1 MTKSPF
7 MNGFVLLCLLL
18 AGLPLAAAAQFADLT
33 SGPLVTTG
41 TTFGVAWGDF
51 DKDGDLDLFMAKGS
65 SASKLVRNDGT
76 NVFTDITTA
85 PVGGTGGDMS
95 STIVDYD
102 DDGDLDIY
110 VANSNWASRMLR
122 NDAGTFVSVNAGDA
136 TATYTA
142 QSAAWADYDRD
153 GDLDLFVTCWNQPDH
168 LYRNDGAGILHDV
181 TPPVLAD
188 PQNNTG
194 AAWGD
199 FDNDRD
205 PDLYVGGRVSGK
217 LYRNDAGT
225 FVNVTDPLTTGKAG
239 VNGVAWG
246 DEDDDGDLDLYLA
259 RDLNS
264 SRLLRNDSTPGVVTF
279 IDLYIPAVRDPGAGQ
294 GTTWIDYDADGDLD
308 IFLAKAGADNGSGQ
322 PNALFRNNGGDSFTD
337 VSAGAVVAVANSRGV
352 ACGDYDG
359 NGTPDLYVANWN
371 SSNQLLSSTIG
382 PGSHWT
388 EIRLIGT
395 QSNSQGIGARVRVV
409 AGTHKMVREI
419 SGGSGIYSQNA
430 PVALVSH
437 TYYTSTTVDSVV
449 VFWPSGLVTDTTNVP
464 INQII
469 TMRETPDQTGVGDDP
484 LPVIARLLA
493 ASPNPFRAGTSIAYE
508 LSQRSPVRL
517 MVMDAQGRLL
527 RVLESTQSKEPG
539 RYSERWDGRNE
550 AGYLVAPGVYFYA
563 LSASGLRQ
571 SYPIVL
577 VR

>member
-1 MTKSPF
+1 MTKTPF
-7 MNGFVLLCLLL
+7 VYGLLLWCLLL
-18 AGLPLAAAAQFADLT
+18 TGLPRGAAAQFADVT

-41 TTFGVAWGDF
+41 TTFGVAWADF
-51 DKDGDLDLFMAKGS
+51 DKDGDFDIFMAKGS
-65 SASKLVRNDGT
+65 GPSKLVRNDGAGQWS
-76 NVFTDITTA
+76 DITTA
-85 PVGGTGGDMS
+85 TVGGSGGDMS
-95 STIVDYD
+95 PAFVDYD

-122 NDAGTFVSVNAGDA
+122 NDGGNFVSVSAGDA
-136 TATYTA
+136 TGTSFS

-168 LYRNDGAGILHDV
+168 LYRNDGNGILHDV
-181 TPPVLAD
+181 TPAVLAD

-225 FVNVTDPLTTGKAG
+225 FVDVTSLSLAKAG

-246 DEDDDGDLDLYLA
+246 DEDNDGDLDLYLA

-264 SRLLRNDSTPGVVTF
+264 SRLLRNDSTPGVVNFT
-279 IDLYIPAVRDPGAGQ
+279 DMYITEVRDPGAGQ
-294 GTTWIDYDADGDLD
+294 GTTWLDYDSDGDLD
-308 IFLAKAGADNGSGQ
+308 IFLAKAGSDNMSGA

-337 VSAGAVVAVANSRGV
+337 VSAGAVVTVANSRGV
-352 ACGDYDG
+352 AWGDYNG
-359 NGTPDLYVANWN
+359 NGTPDLYIGNWG
-371 SSNQLLSSTIG
+371 SSNQLLSTT
-382 PGSHWT
+382 GSGAHWT
-388 EIRLIGT
+388 EVRLIGT
-395 QSNSQGIGARVRVV
+395 QSNSQGIGARVRIV
-409 AGTHKMVREI
+409 AGAHKIIRDI
-419 SGGSGIYSQNA
+419 SAGSGIYSQDA
-430 PVALVSH
+430 PTALAGL
-437 TYYTSTTVDSVV
+437 YIEADVDSIQ

-469 TMRETPDQTGVGDDP
+469 TMRETQSQTGVGDDP

-517 MVMDAQGRLL
+517 FVMDAQGRLL
-527 RVLESTQSKEPG
+527 RVLESAQDKEPG
-539 RYSERWDGRNE
+539 RYSERWDGRTE
-550 AGYLVAPGVYFYA
+550 AGAQVAPGVYFYS
-563 LSASGLRQ
+563 LSANGLRQ

>member
-1 MTKSPF
+1 MTKTPF
-7 MNGFVLLCLLL
+7 VNGLALLCLLL
-18 AGLPLAAAAQFADLT
+18 TGLPLAAVAQFADMT

-51 DKDGDLDLFMAKGS
+51 DKDGDFDIFMAKGS
-65 SASKLVRNDGT
+65 GPSKLVRNDGT
-76 NVFTDITTA
+76 DLFTDVTTA
-85 PVGGTGGDMS
+85 PVGGSGGDMG

-110 VANSNWASRMLR
+110 VTNSTYASRMLR
-122 NDAGTFVSVNAGDA
+122 NDGGTFVSVNAGDA
-136 TATYTA
+136 TGTTFA
-142 QSAAWADYDRD
+142 QSGAWADYDRD
-153 GDLDLFVTCWNQPDH
+153 GDLDLFVSCWDAPDH
-168 LYRNDGAGILHDV
+168 LYRNDGNGILHDV
-181 TPPVLAD
+181 TPAVLAD

-225 FVNVTDPLTTGKAG
+225 FVDVTNVASTGKAG

-246 DEDDDGDLDLYLA
+246 DEDGDGDLDLYLA

-264 SRLLRNDSTPGVVTF
+264 SRLLRNDSTPGVVNFTDLF
-279 IDLYIPAVRDPGAGQ
+279 ITAVRDPGAGQ

-308 IFLAKAGADNGSGQ
+308 IFLAKAGSPGA

-337 VSAGAVVAVANSRGV
+337 VSAGPVLAVANSRGV

-371 SSNQLLSSTIG
+371 SSNQLLSTTG
-382 PGSHWT
+382 TGSHWT

-395 QSNSQGIGARVRVV
+395 QSNSQGIGAQVRVV

-419 SGGSGIYSQNA
+419 SAGSGIYSQDA
-430 PVALVSH
+430 PVALVGV
-437 TYYTSTTVDSVV
+437 TYLTTIVDSVV
-449 VFWPSGLVTDTTNVP
+449 VYWPSGLITDTLNVP

-469 TMRETPDQTGVGDDP
+469 TMREMPDQTGVGDDP
-484 LPVIARLLA
+484 LPIAARLLA

-517 MVMDAQGRLL
+517 MVMDTQGRLL
-527 RVLESTQSKEPG
+527 RVLESAQSKEPG
-539 RYSERWDGRNE
+539 RYSQRWDGRNE
-550 AGYLVAPGVYFYA
+550 AGSQVAPGVYFYS
-563 LSASGLRQ
+563 LSANGLRQ

>member
-1 MTKSPF
+1 MTKTS
-7 MNGFVLLCLLL
+7 FVNSLALLCLLL
-18 AGLPLAAAAQFADLT
+18 TGLPLAAVAQFADMT

-51 DKDGDLDLFMAKGS
+51 DKDGDFDLFMAKGS

-76 NVFTDITTA
+76 DLFTDVTTA
-85 PVGGTGGDMS
+85 AVGGSGGDMS

-110 VANSNWASRMLR
+110 VTNSTYASRMLR
-122 NDAGTFVSVNAGDA
+122 NDAGTFVSVAAGDA
-136 TATYTA
+136 TGSTYA

-153 GDLDLFVTCWNQPDH
+153 GDLDLFVTCWGQPDH
-168 LYRNDGAGILHDV
+168 LYRNDGNGILHDV

-194 AAWGD
+194 VAWGD

-205 PDLYVGGRVSGK
+205 PDLYVGGRVTGH

-225 FVNVTDPLTTGKAG
+225 FIDVTNPVSTGKAG

-246 DEDDDGDLDLYLA
+246 DEDGDGDLDLYLA

-264 SRLLRNDSTPGVVTF
+264 SRLLRNDSTPGVVNFTDLF
-279 IDLYIPAVRDPGAGQ
+279 ITAVRDPGAGQ

-308 IFLAKAGADNGSGQ
+308 IFLAKAGSPGA

-337 VSAGAVVAVANSRGV
+337 VSAGPVLAVANSRGV

-359 NGTPDLYVANWN
+359 NGTPDLYIANWN
-371 SSNQLLSSTIG
+371 SSNQLLSTTG
-382 PGSHWT
+382 TGSHWT

-409 AGTHKMVREI
+409 AGTRVMVREI
-419 SGGSGIYSQNA
+419 SGGSGIYSQDA
-430 PVALVSH
+430 PVALVGVH
-437 TYYTSTTVDSVV
+437 YTTTIVDSVV
-449 VFWPSGLVTDTTNVP
+449 VFWPSGLVTDTLNIP

-484 LPVIARLLA
+484 LPVAARLLA

-527 RVLESTQSKEPG
+527 RVLESAQSKEPG
-539 RYSERWDGRNE
+539 RYSESWDGRNE
-550 AGYLVAPGVYFYA
+550 AGHHVAPGVYFYSLTA
-563 LSASGLRQ
+563 NGLRQ